1 MVVVVEMG
9 SLWVGGGGGG
19 GGGTFGFCLG
29 IC

>member
-19 GGGTFGFCLG
+19 GGTFGFCLG